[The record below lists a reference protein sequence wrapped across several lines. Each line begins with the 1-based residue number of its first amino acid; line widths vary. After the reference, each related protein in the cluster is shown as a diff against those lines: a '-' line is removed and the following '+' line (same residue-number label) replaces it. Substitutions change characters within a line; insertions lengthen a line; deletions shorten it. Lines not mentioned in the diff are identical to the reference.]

1 MRDLWERKDLGE
13 FKDKFIAYLG
23 SHDSQLLKVFPVDDK
38 EETGETEEKEEE
50 HKIENI
56 VMIVLGAII
65 LIGIC
70 AFVYIYI
77 VNRKKQRQNEEDK
90 GAKDNLIGKGE

>member
-1 MRDLWERKDLGE
+1 MIILGE
-13 FKDKFIAYLG
+13 
-23 SHDSQLLKVFPVDDK
+23 
-38 EETGETEEKEEE
+38 
-50 HKIENI
+50 
-56 VMIVLGAII
+56 II

>member
-23 SHDSQLLKVFPVDDK
+23 SHDSQLLKVFPVEDK
-38 EETGETEEKEEE
+38 EEETEELY
-50 HKIENI
+50 KIENI
-56 VMIVLGAII
+56 VMIILGEII

-90 GAKDNLIGKGE
+90 GAKDNLIDKGE